1 MDRHSTGF
9 YFSIWEIGRKRKC
22 FLENQ
27 GDDRRWG
34 IPRREFKREI
44 SSRFQSQRSIDEE
57 NINFFIGKDR
67 FCRGGANYRKKC
79 EGQRGSDGNED
90 VRTRLVRCQTLTNAT
105 ALTVNA
111 IQFVFPSLLASV
123 SRNWL
128 RTPRLDLFPL
138 IYIYIYMILVLQ
150 LFFCPRSCLLPPPP
164 TFEEGGFHW
173 NPGVFRYFCLIQYQS
188 CLRGIYISTAQ
199 RGMIVEVAKF
209 RGRNAPRFDGIHKLE
224 ASHYPHTANDKL

>member
-1 MDRHSTGF
+1 MTF
-9 YFSIWEIGRKRKC
+9 NWIWWKTYIYIS
-22 FLENQ
+22 FVENE

-34 IPRREFKREI
+34 VPRGEFKREM
-44 SSRFQSQRSIDEE
+44 SSRFQLHRNGE

-90 VRTRLVRCQTLTNAT
+90 VRTGLVRCQTLTNAT

-138 IYIYIYMILVLQ
+138 IYIYIYIWSPCSSYSFALAPVCPPQPSRREGFIETPVYLDISA
-150 LFFCPRSCLLPPPP
+150 LFSANLAREES
-164 TFEEGGFHW
+164 TFQRVKGGW
-173 NPGVFRYFCLIQYQS
+173 
-188 CLRGIYISTAQ
+188 
-199 RGMIVEVAKF
+199 
-209 RGRNAPRFDGIHKLE
+209 
-224 ASHYPHTANDKL
+224 

>member
-1 MDRHSTGF
+1 MKNSRENIYKTS
-9 YFSIWEIGRKRKC
+9 
-22 FLENQ
+22 FLQNE

-34 IPRREFKREI
+34 IPGRRTFLKEKYRVVFNCI
-44 SSRFQSQRSIDEE
+44 HGE

-67 FCRGGANYRKKC
+67 FRRGGANYRKKC

-138 IYIYIYMILVLQ
+138 LYIHIYTSMIPVLQ
-150 LFFCPRSCLLPPPP
+150 LFFRSRPRLFPLPNLQGGVSLKLRCISALFSANLPWEES
-164 TFEEGGFHW
+164 TFQRLKGGW
-173 NPGVFRYFCLIQYQS
+173 WS
-188 CLRGIYISTAQ
+188 
-199 RGMIVEVAKF
+199 K
-209 RGRNAPRFDGIHKLE
+209 
-224 ASHYPHTANDKL
+224 

>member
-1 MDRHSTGF
+1 M
-9 YFSIWEIGRKRKC
+9 
-22 FLENQ
+22 
-27 GDDRRWG
+27 
-34 IPRREFKREI
+34 
-44 SSRFQSQRSIDEE
+44 SSRFQLHRNGE

-90 VRTRLVRCQTLTNAT
+90 VRTGLVRCQTLTNAT

-138 IYIYIYMILVLQ
+138 IYIYIYI
-150 LFFCPRSCLLPPPP
+150 
-164 TFEEGGFHW
+164 
-173 NPGVFRYFCLIQYQS
+173 
-188 CLRGIYISTAQ
+188 
-199 RGMIVEVAKF
+199 
-209 RGRNAPRFDGIHKLE
+209 
-224 ASHYPHTANDKL
+224 

>member
-1 MDRHSTGF
+1 MTF
-9 YFSIWEIGRKRKC
+9 NWIWWKTYIYIS
-22 FLENQ
+22 FVENE

-34 IPRREFKREI
+34 VPRGEFKREM
-44 SSRFQSQRSIDEE
+44 SSRFQLHRNGE

-90 VRTRLVRCQTLTNAT
+90 VRTGLVRCQTLTNAT

-138 IYIYIYMILVLQ
+138 IYIYMIPVLQ
-150 LFFCPRSCLLPPPP
+150 LFFCPRSCLSPP

-173 NPGVFRYFCLIQYQS
+173 NPGVFRYFCLIQCQS
-188 CLRGIYISTAQ
+188 CSRGIYISTGQ

-209 RGRNAPRFDGIHKLE
+209 RGRNASRFDGIRELE
-224 ASHYPHTANDKL
+224 ASHYGER

>member
-1 MDRHSTGF
+1 MTFNWISRYDEKHIYIYKFRRK
-9 YFSIWEIGRKRKC
+9 WGRWS
-22 FLENQ
+22 EM
-27 GDDRRWG
+27 
-34 IPRREFKREI
+34 RREFKREM
-44 SSRFQSQRSIDEE
+44 SSRFQLHRNGE

-90 VRTRLVRCQTLTNAT
+90 VRTGLVRCQTLTNAT

-138 IYIYIYMILVLQ
+138 IYIYIWSPCSSYSFAPVYPPQPSRREGFIETPVYLDISA
-150 LFFCPRSCLLPPPP
+150 LFSANLAREES
-164 TFEEGGFHW
+164 TFQRVKGGW
-173 NPGVFRYFCLIQYQS
+173 
-188 CLRGIYISTAQ
+188 
-199 RGMIVEVAKF
+199 
-209 RGRNAPRFDGIHKLE
+209 
-224 ASHYPHTANDKL
+224 

>member
-1 MDRHSTGF
+1 MDRHSTEF

-22 FLENQ
+22 FFENQ

-138 IYIYIYMILVLQ
+138 IYIYIYIWSSCSSYSFALGPVCSPLRQ
-150 LFFCPRSCLLPPPP
+150 PSRREGFIETPVYLDISALFSANLAWEES
-164 TFEEGGFHW
+164 TFQRLKGGW
-173 NPGVFRYFCLIQYQS
+173 
-188 CLRGIYISTAQ
+188 
-199 RGMIVEVAKF
+199 
-209 RGRNAPRFDGIHKLE
+209 
-224 ASHYPHTANDKL
+224 

>member
-1 MDRHSTGF
+1 M
-9 YFSIWEIGRKRKC
+9 
-22 FLENQ
+22 
-27 GDDRRWG
+27 
-34 IPRREFKREI
+34 RREFKREM
-44 SSRFQSQRSIDEE
+44 SSRFQLHRNGE

-90 VRTRLVRCQTLTNAT
+90 VRTGLVRCQTLTNAT

-138 IYIYIYMILVLQ
+138 IYIYMIPVLQ
-150 LFFCPRSCLLPPPP
+150 LFFCSCLSPP
-164 TFEEGGFHW
+164 TFEEGGFH
-173 NPGVFRYFCLIQYQS
+173 
-188 CLRGIYISTAQ
+188 
-199 RGMIVEVAKF
+199 
-209 RGRNAPRFDGIHKLE
+209 
-224 ASHYPHTANDKL
+224 